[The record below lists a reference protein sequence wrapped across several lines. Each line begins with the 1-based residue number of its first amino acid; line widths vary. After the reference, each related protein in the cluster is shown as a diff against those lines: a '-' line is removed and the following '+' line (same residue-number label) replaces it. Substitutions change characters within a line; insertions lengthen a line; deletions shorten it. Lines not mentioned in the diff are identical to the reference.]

1 MLVTVPTGS
10 RLPIS
15 PRRSSARHLLLGQ
28 PFATSQPDP
37 SDRRASGASPRR
49 LPHWVRSLPLRAAQ
63 QACGRRARARAARL
77 HASGRR
83 PLLCSVWAVSHVGS
97 RSTRSTLICSPLL
110 VLPICALTDLS
121 CVRAQ
126 VCLAKHFPAYG
137 ESAVYLR
144 RCMRAR
150 ATRRRCHRAVSSSQQ
165 CRAAEPDCPNKSDS
179 HSLVRS
185 HLPRR
190 DWAAPSADSRS
201 CRRRTADGCALRCVR
216 VASRPQHFAHLSRI
230 SHHTTSACGAP
241 VTIHGNLL

>member
-83 PLLCSVWAVSHVGS
+83 PPAVQRVGGLARWQPFDSQHAHLLTAAGAPNLRADRPVLCACAGLSRKALSRVRRVSRVLASLHARSGHAPTVPSSRELEPAVSCS
-97 RSTRSTLICSPLL
+97 RTRLSEQVRQSLARPL
-110 VLPICALTDLS
+110 
-121 CVRAQ
+121 
-126 VCLAKHFPAYG
+126 
-137 ESAVYLR
+137 
-144 RCMRAR
+144 
-150 ATRRRCHRAVSSSQQ
+150 
-165 CRAAEPDCPNKSDS
+165 
-179 HSLVRS
+179 
-185 HLPRR
+185 
-190 DWAAPSADSRS
+190 AP
-201 CRRRTADGCALRCVR
+201 
-216 VASRPQHFAHLSRI
+216 P
-230 SHHTTSACGAP
+230 P
-241 VTIHGNLL
+241 P